1 MLKRTLSILARTT
14 PMRWHLSNKLSRMQL
29 IQYAIDELSAHT
41 YLEIGVDEGQAFCK
55 VQAPV
60 KIGVDPVTPRPA
72 VAIEMQKA
80 GVSYFQQPSDAFF
93 EEQAPSVLGKG
104 VDVAFIDGLH
114 TYGQTFRD
122 IQNTLRYLNPGGLIL
137 IHDCLPES
145 AEEACAAPT
154 YEEAGRLN
162 GPGWS
167 GLWTGDGW
175 KSIVAVRAGHAAGD
189 ACVLH
194 CDHGVGLVCRQSHA
208 PQLSL
213 SLADIEALDYTALA
227 ASPEHF
233 LGLSKPRRLQS
244 LVKTLRPERRPQ

>member
-1 MLKRTLSILARTT
+1 MLRRTLSMLARTT
-14 PMRWHLSNKLSRMQL
+14 PMRWHLPNKLSRMQL
-29 IQYAIDELSAHT
+29 IQYAIGQLSAHT
-41 YLEIGVDEGQAFCK
+41 YLEIGVDEGQAFCT

-60 KIGVDPVTPRPA
+60 KIGVDPVTPRPP
-72 VAIEMQKA
+72 VAIEMRKA

-93 EEQAPSVLGKG
+93 AEQAARVLAPG

-122 IQNTLRYLNPGGLIL
+122 IQNTLRYLNPGGIIL
-137 IHDCLPES
+137 VHDCLPES
-145 AEEACAAPT
+145 AAEARVAPT
-154 YEEAGRLN
+154 YEEAWRLN
-162 GPGWS
+162 GPGWN

-194 CDHGVGLVCRQSHA
+194 CDHGVGLVCRQSSQ

-213 SLADIEALDYTALA
+213 SLADIEALDYAALA
-227 ASPEHF
+227 ASPERL
-233 LGLSKPRRLQS
+233 LGLTKPRRLQS
-244 LVKTLRPERRPQ
+244 VLRTLRRERQPQ